1 MVFLKWMWQT
11 VLEYIRRAYCEP
23 TQEYKSSIVPVF
35 MDEMLC
41 QYIST
46 DNNLNAVI
54 ECTTS
59 VDLMKGK
66 WWIHNPTKE
75 NTYLYWGVN
84 QLCSPP
90 EDVSVRGREENNSCM
105 QLSGYICT
113 YTHSDTENTM
123 VIYSFS
129 IIRRVFA
136 FFVPLLLLHLPV
148 LLSPGSPDTVVESRA
163 MMRVLV
169 KPGE

>member
-1 MVFLKWMWQT
+1 MDVTDCPGVYK
-11 VLEYIRRAYCEP
+11 EAHREP
-23 TQEYKSSIVPVF
+23 TQEYKSSIVPIF

-66 WWIHNPTKE
+66 WWIHSPTKE

-84 QLCSPP
+84 QLCPHPWRCFCQRQKREQLMHAAVRLYMYVHIFGHRKHNGDLSLFYHKTCLCFFFFPP
-90 EDVSVRGREENNSCM
+90 S
-105 QLSGYICT
+105 
-113 YTHSDTENTM
+113 
-123 VIYSFS
+123 
-129 IIRRVFA
+129 
-136 FFVPLLLLHLPV
+136 LLFRLPV